1 MPHLTYLNLNACTT
15 GCKRLPGRRW
25 PKMGLQR
32 ATKVAG
38 DLGRGTNRLSIPGMK
53 HTSMFFSR
61 KKVCGFLMFSLGD
74 FKENIKPIRMGEK
87 TWLPAVRIES
97 T

>member
-25 PKMGLQR
+25 PKMGLRR

-53 HTSMFFSR
+53 HTSMFFSP
-61 KKVCGFLMFSLGD
+61 KKVYMVFSCFLYAILWRTSSQSEWEKNLGYQQ
-74 FKENIKPIRMGEK
+74 
-87 TWLPAVRIES
+87 
-97 T
+97 